1 MRQDKF
7 SSFCLL
13 VIISIFFKPT
23 ETVPVNAFVRLFYF
37 NSTSNRSVSEQCE
50 CGLYGLSSPLLSAQG
65 SVAIPRAA
73 NLQACDSNTQ
83 FTVTEPPW
91 IALIERGNCTF
102 AEKIKVAA
110 GMGATAAVIYN
121 APGKSSYPIPM
132 SHIGEYRCVKH
143 RDVIVSLGFGPGQH
157 NGTVRKR
164 WCLWVILTLIEILNG
179 KKKKSIMK

>member
-1 MRQDKF
+1 MRQDMF

-121 APGKSSYPIPM
+121 APDKSSYPIPM

-143 RDVIVSLGFGPGQH
+143 RDVIISLGFGPGQH
-157 NGTVRKR
+157 NGTVRKH

-179 KKKKSIMK
+179 KKKKAL